1 MDTLH
6 NTTSSIEDTLA
17 KAMSIK
23 GKHGITRLA
32 DITNFSRID
41 LPVWIGI
48 RPNAKCLSQSAGKGL
63 TSESSM
69 LSALMEGIEVSY
81 AENVETRDAILAN
94 ARISVVNGCECID
107 IDDYPTRQMV
117 KAKDEL
123 RWIPIEKLDSKNET
137 VYAPYEILSLDFT
150 RHRNEGPGPK
160 KMITTSNGVASGG
173 NITEATVS
181 ALLEVVERHSITVKM
196 RMGKQYRKIDLS
208 EYESIHINNVLSRI
222 KKGGGNVMLFDS
234 TVVEG
239 IYTVEAIQ
247 WSDDNSIPITHGM
260 GASLSLETAILR
272 AILEANQASTIM
284 LSGSRDDM
292 TKSMYTTVNDSE
304 IMIKKLNSMISTIWS
319 PNQNQNI
326 QMKPQEEL
334 EKIKE
339 HLKRYNKQPIYRHIF
354 SKPDDP
360 IAAVKI
366 LIPKMEGYHMNGYR
380 PVSEVGKELE
390 RSKNREINDTA
401 GVDLAAGGGG

>member
-1 MDTLH
+1 
-6 NTTSSIEDTLA
+6 
-17 KAMSIK
+17 
-23 GKHGITRLA
+23 
-32 DITNFSRID
+32 
-41 LPVWIGI
+41 
-48 RPNAKCLSQSAGKGL
+48 
-63 TSESSM
+63 
-69 LSALMEGIEVSY
+69 
-81 AENVETRDAILAN
+81 
-94 ARISVVNGCECID
+94 
-107 IDDYPTRQMV
+107 
-117 KAKDEL
+117 
-123 RWIPIEKLDSKNET
+123 
-137 VYAPYEILSLDFT
+137 
-150 RHRNEGPGPK
+150 
-160 KMITTSNGVASGG
+160 
-173 NITEATVS
+173 
-181 ALLEVVERHSITVKM
+181 
-196 RMGKQYRKIDLS
+196 
-208 EYESIHINNVLSRI
+208 
-222 KKGGGNVMLFDS
+222 
-234 TVVEG
+234 
-239 IYTVEAIQ
+239 
-247 WSDDNSIPITHGM
+247 
-260 GASLSLETAILR
+260 
-272 AILEANQASTIM
+272 
-284 LSGSRDDM
+284 M

>member
-1 MDTLH
+1 MEKLH
-6 NTTSSIEDTLA
+6 NTTSSIEETLA
-17 KAMSIK
+17 KAMSLR

-81 AENVETRDAILAN
+81 AENVETKEAVLAD
-94 ARISVVNGCECID
+94 ARIGAINGYKCINT
-107 IDDYPTRQMV
+107 DDYPTRKII
-117 KAKDEL
+117 KAKDDI
-123 RWIPIEKLDSKNET
+123 RWIPIEKIDEDEK

-150 RHRNEGPGPK
+150 RHRSEGPGPK
-160 KMITTSNGVASGG
+160 KMISTSNGVASGE

-196 RMGKQYRKIDLS
+196 RMAKKYRKLDLS
-208 EYESIHINNVLSRI
+208 EYKSIHINNVLNRI
-222 KKGGGNVMLFDS
+222 EKGGGNIMLFDS

-239 IYTVEAIQ
+239 IYAVEAIQ

-292 TKSMYTTVNDSE
+292 TKSMYTTVNSSD
-304 IMIKKLNSMISTIWS
+304 ILIKRLHSMIDTTWS
-319 PNQNQNI
+319 PKQNQNI
-326 QMKPQEEL
+326 EIDPKEEL
-334 EKIKE
+334 NQIKE
-339 HLKRYNKQPIYRHIF
+339 HLNRYNNQPIYRHIF

-390 RSKNREINDTA
+390 RRKNGEMNETQ
-401 GVDLAAGGGG
+401 GLDLAAGGGG